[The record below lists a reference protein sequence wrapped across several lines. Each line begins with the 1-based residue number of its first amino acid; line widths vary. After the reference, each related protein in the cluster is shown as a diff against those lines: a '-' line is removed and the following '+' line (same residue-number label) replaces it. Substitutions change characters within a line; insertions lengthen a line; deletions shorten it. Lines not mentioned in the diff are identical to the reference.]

1 MGTRHEHLWSTES
14 DHPTSE
20 GVVSY
25 QRCACG
31 ERRVTL
37 LPAVRVV
44 QARTAVPSGGRSDR

>member
-14 DHPTSE
+14 DHTTSE

-37 LPAVRVV
+37 VPVVRIV
-44 QARTAVPSGGRSDR
+44 QARAVPSGGRSER